1 MKNPALN
8 MNIQLSERVIV
19 NIQLFKYTLLW
30 DSDYY
35 IIEALLTGS
44 DVVTSK
50 RFVSHKHPNCYDMFN
65 RFISDHTLTHEIQH
79 VVEGM
84 IP

>member
-1 MKNPALN
+1 MKNPSLN

-19 NIQLFKYTLLW
+19 NIQLYKYTIHG
-30 DSDYY
+30 YY
-35 IIEALLTGS
+35 IIEALLTAP
-44 DVVTSK
+44 DIIESK

-65 RFISDHTLTHEIQH
+65 RFIADHTLTHEIQH